1 VSGVAVSRAGA
12 LHLLIGPVGAGKTTY
27 ARTLCARTSA
37 LFLDLDAW
45 MVRLYGDDPR
55 PAEGV
60 MAWYVERRDRCRAL
74 IWEVASRALD
84 CGTDVVLEYGL
95 VAALEREVFYTQVSA
110 EGVGLRISLV
120 DAPRDVRRERVAAR
134 NRAGAPFTQIVPP
147 AFFELASDAWE
158 PPTDSER
165 ARWHII
171 DV

>member
-1 VSGVAVSRAGA
+1 MSRAGA
-12 LHLLIGPVGAGKTTY
+12 VHLLIGPVGAGKTTY
-27 ARTLCARTSA
+27 ARHLCARSPA

-45 MVRLYGDDPR
+45 MVRLYGDDAR
-55 PAEGV
+55 PAENV

-74 IWEVASRALD
+74 IWDLASRALD
-84 CGTDVVLEYGL
+84 CGTDVLLEYGL
-95 VAALEREVFYTQVSA
+95 VAAHEREAFYGQVSA
-110 EGVGLRISLV
+110 EGVDLRISLV

-158 PPTDSER
+158 PPSESER
-165 ARWHII
+165 VRWNIV